1 MVVMTSP
8 SPDHGIVRRRNGV
21 PAARRARDEA
31 MLREVRSLLARDRAT
46 AARMRRLERM
56 ERAAQVWVN
65 GRPVGAPPKHAH
77 LYETYD

>member
-1 MVVMTSP
+1 MARP
-8 SPDHGIVRRRNGV
+8 GPDDRDARRRNGV
-21 PAARRARDEA
+21 PAEGRARDEA
-31 MLREVRSLLARDRAT
+31 MLREVRSLLSRDRAT

-65 GRPVGAPPKHAH
+65 GRPVGTAPKHAH